1 MVSEPT
7 RVTIKPILFVT
18 SSDHIVAPI
27 RLRNYKSEDQQEEE
41 EANEDGHA
49 AEIEGQ
55 EGFLIPVGADEAG
68 KGNKEDQKAEKDDR
82 PPEEVD
88 AAVVWLGSQPDSGCD
103 DGDGAEE
110 GYEVED

>member
-1 MVSEPT
+1 MSGKELIRGDILLSQLRTNIGVSQTSPDLVPALGVNYMVSEPT

-68 KGNKEDQKAEKDDR
+68 KGNKED
-82 PPEEVD
+82 
-88 AAVVWLGSQPDSGCD
+88 
-103 DGDGAEE
+103 
-110 GYEVED
+110 